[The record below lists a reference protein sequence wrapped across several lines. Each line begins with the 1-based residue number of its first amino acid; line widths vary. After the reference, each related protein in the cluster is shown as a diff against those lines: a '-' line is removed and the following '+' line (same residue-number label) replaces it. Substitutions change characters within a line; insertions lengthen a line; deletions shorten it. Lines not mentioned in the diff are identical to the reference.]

1 MGASRLRREF
11 LRDTLRAWR
20 ASRLRSVAKAL
31 RSSLG
36 CGRCR
41 PAVAACLENRSKLVA
56 LRASRCMMTFLFG
69 CSGAFVR
76 APPTQMHC
84 SCSGQASACI
94 NARVLG
100 YGVVVGGLNVRA
112 HSFKSWNALRLIRIS
127 RQRSSPDQQACD
139 GLPISADPAPIQIF
153 VSRCSNMKN
162 QLY

>member
-112 HSFKSWNALRLIRIS
+112 HPLRAGTPCDSFASPGKDRALTSKPAMVFPS
-127 RQRSSPDQQACD
+127 R
-139 GLPISADPAPIQIF
+139 PIQLLF
-153 VSRCSNMKN
+153 RYLSHGA
-162 QLY
+162 LT